1 MNETEWRWFPGTA
14 VFAISMAVVHIV
26 APRIRQRL
34 QSHEAIVASFGGG
47 MAAAY
52 VFVHL
57 LPELDK
63 GHALLGRMI
72 FVLSLVSFVVYY
84 GLSMTMQ
91 SRIVHQPPGAR
102 DPSFF
107 AVKLAQVWIYNWL
120 IIYGTPASAA
130 ESGWHCIGLIIAM
143 ALHLAHSDYELGM
156 QYTQPFDSWG
166 RFLLATA
173 PLVGWISVVLDQKTN
188 ETINDILVALL
199 AGVML
204 YAVFRERRSPST
216 ASRGSGGFWLELRVL
231 CSSWPSLWSD

>member
-1 MNETEWRWFPGTA
+1 
-14 VFAISMAVVHIV
+14 
-26 APRIRQRL
+26 
-34 QSHEAIVASFGGG
+34 

-91 SRIVHQPPGAR
+91 SRSDHQSPAAR
-102 DPSFF
+102 APFF
-107 AVKLAQVWIYNWL
+107 FPVKLAQLWIYNWL

-130 ESGWHCIGLIIAM
+130 EDGWRCIGLIIAM
-143 ALHLAHSDYELGM
+143 ALHLAHSDFDLGM
-156 QYTQPFDSWG
+156 QYTKPFDSWG
-166 RFLLATA
+166 RFVLATA

-204 YAVFRERRSPST
+204 YAVFREQIPEHRE
-216 ASRGSGGFWLELRVL
+216 SRFWWFVLGAAGFVFFVAI
-231 CSSWPSLWSD
+231 SVV